1 MTSAEF
7 TTAMREAGFGVDH
20 GRIVDVS
27 GQCPGFTT
35 LPSFEKGAV
44 DRNATLS
51 KVIWERD
58 AEIRRRAKAQ

>member
-1 MTSAEF
+1 MRVKTAPPQLTSAEF

-35 LPSFEKGAV
+35 LPARVTGSAMT
-44 DRNATLS
+44 RLPS
-51 KVIWERD
+51 S
-58 AEIRRRAKAQ
+58 